1 MRSTAALALAVL
13 VATSLAACGGHDDDH
28 DHPDAAASGDGGGG
42 DGGGG
47 DAAATPRETV
57 TRIVTLGAGASREG
71 EVALVAAG
79 DQVHVRATASAAT
92 LAWNVHTHDS
102 GGTQIL
108 EEGNAVAA
116 IDYVIEGTPGDY
128 WLLLVNGT
136 GSNTV
141 EVNLDLYGQA
151 QYTGGL

>member
-1 MRSTAALALAVL
+1 MRSTAALAFAVL
-13 VATSLAACGGHDDDH
+13 VATSFAACGGHDDDH
-28 DHPDAAASGDGGGG
+28 DHTDAATSGDGGG
-42 DGGGG
+42 DGGGV

-57 TRIVTLGAGASREG
+57 TRAVALGAGASREG

-79 DQVHVRATASAAT
+79 DKVHVRATASAAT
-92 LAWNVHTHDS
+92 LAWNVHIHDS

-108 EEGNAVAA
+108 VEGNAVAA
-116 IDYVIEGTPGDY
+116 VDYVIEGNPGDY

-136 GSNTV
+136 GTLSV